1 MAAEV
6 NEAEEVVGATLA
18 HAAAFT
24 GDTRALVA
32 LSGQDPELLR
42 AKTEDGETPAHHAAA
57 AGVVA
62 SLECLGAIDV
72 TLLAE
77 ADVEGWC
84 VGLWLVCA
92 TLCLLY
98 ACARLTDDMAF
109 SVLLFIRTPAHTA
122 AFYGQ
127 LEALQVSTQAKCI
140 DDKIGLCSLWG
151 TVHGSGTRSHL
162 RISGH
167 LVEIAQRP
175 ANVGH
180 DRERFGESN
189 VPGM

>member
-6 NEAEEVVGATLA
+6 TEAEEVVGATLA

-32 LSGQDPELLR
+32 LSGQDPVLLR

-62 SLECLGAIDV
+62 SLECLGEIDV

-84 VGLWLVCA
+84 VGLLPVCA
-92 TLCLLY
+92 SCLLY
-98 ACARLTDDMAF
+98 ACASLTGLR
-109 SVLLFIRTPAHTA
+109 SVVYQDTGAHGCILWPA
-122 AFYGQ
+122 G
-127 LEALQVSTQAKCI
+127 
-140 DDKIGLCSLWG
+140 SL
-151 TVHGSGTRSHL
+151 
-162 RISGH
+162 
-167 LVEIAQRP
+167 A
-175 ANVGH
+175 
-180 DRERFGESN
+180 GESSSE
-189 VPGM
+189 MH